1 MFQTYLYGYY
11 DWLHGT
17 WNTLWNQMSDLVLK
31 AKKIVDYRKRLVFW
45 AKIEL
50 YFLYV
55 PAVNRLFRVYE

>member
-31 AKKIVDYRKRLVFW
+31 AKKLLT
-45 AKIEL
+45 IEKD
-50 YFLYV
+50 
-55 PAVNRLFRVYE
+55 LFFGLKSSYIFSTSQL